1 MMENPKKAMALIT
14 GAGVR
19 VGRAIALRLAARGY
33 TIGLHWHHSEEPA
46 RQTAQA
52 IEQIGAAVVPLQADL
67 REPKQIEAMFSQ
79 IAAGPY
85 RLAVLVNS
93 AAVMQAGDL
102 MEMSVEDWDA
112 TLTLNLR
119 APWLCARAAARLMGD
134 QGGVIIQIS
143 DTGARKA
150 WTGYPAYVVSKSAL
164 ETLTRL
170 LARRLGPHIRVNAI
184 APGLIL
190 PAAGMDE
197 NEWQRLAQKT
207 ALQRPGNPEDVA
219 RAVEFL
225 VENLYITGEVLAVDG
240 GYSLT

>member
-1 MMENPKKAMALIT
+1 MIHNPNNAMALIT

-33 TIGLHWHHSEEPA
+33 TIGLHWHRSEELA
-46 RQTAQA
+46 QQTAQA
-52 IEQIGAAVVPLQADL
+52 IEKIGVAVVPLQADL
-67 REPKQIEAMFSQ
+67 RDPEQIEVMFSQ
-79 IAAGPY
+79 VAASPY

-102 MEMSVEDWDA
+102 MDITVEDWDA
-112 TLTLNLR
+112 TLALNLR

-143 DTGARKA
+143 DTGARKT
-150 WTGYPAYVVSKSAL
+150 WTGFPAYVVSKSAL

-170 LARRLGPHIRVNAI
+170 LARRLGPHIRVNAV

-190 PAAGMDE
+190 PADGMEE
-197 NEWQRLAQKT
+197 NDWQRLVQKT
-207 ALQRPGNPEDVA
+207 ALQHPGKPEDVA

-225 VENLYITGEVLAVDG
+225 VENLYITGEVLTVDG
-240 GYSLT
+240 GYSLS